1 MGLPRAIFSPLEA
14 EVVHPSPYLTGSK
27 LHRRPTLW
35 WECFLLWLGSAASST
50 KRRHVRA
57 PWAWRNF
64 VELRSHL
71 GIWSHQPLLKCAD
84 CMDYWDLL
92 LWCLEKRKI
101 IIPNGGEGWWLIP
114 WQKKTTLNK
123 SNLIYLHDFG
133 EKWLHE
139 QGQMDVGKNSRLMG
153 RIWVRIKGI
162 HGVLRFFSTPG
173 PEPPHK
179 LYRYRICC
187 VTMKVLVEIPKPKNG
202 SCHPAAGPHRF
213 FLCWSPGPFVQAK
226 NHQLFLKNTTHP
238 QN

>member
-1 MGLPRAIFSPLEA
+1 MGLPGAIFSPLEA

-71 GIWSHQPLLKCAD
+71 GIWSHQPLLKGAE
-84 CMDYWDLL
+84 CMDYLDLL

-114 WQKKTTLNK
+114 WQKLWKSTLNK
-123 SNLIYLHDFG
+123 SNIIDLHDFG
-133 EKWLHE
+133 EKMATLS
-139 QGQMDVGKNSRLMG
+139 QGANGCRIGKNSKNSWG

-162 HGVLRFFSTPG
+162 HMDPWSLVFFFQ
-173 PEPPHK
+173 H
-179 LYRYRICC
+179 LDLNLLINYID
-187 VTMKVLVEIPKPKNG
+187 IG
-202 SCHPAAGPHRF
+202 SA
-213 FLCWSPGPFVQAK
+213 V
-226 NHQLFLKNTTHP
+226 
-238 QN
+238 